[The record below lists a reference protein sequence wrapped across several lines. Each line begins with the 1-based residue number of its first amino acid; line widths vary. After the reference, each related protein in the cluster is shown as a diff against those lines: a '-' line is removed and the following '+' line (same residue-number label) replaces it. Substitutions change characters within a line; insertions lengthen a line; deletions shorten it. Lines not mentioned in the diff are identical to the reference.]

1 MGSPLGPVLTD
12 IFMVELENN
21 IVPVL
26 GGNLSLWKRYVDDT
40 ICFVKIG
47 TINYIKTILNN
58 FDLNITFTYEVEND
72 YKLSFL
78 DALLIKK
85 GNNIVTTV
93 YCKATANDIYLK
105 GVLRP
110 ILCIDINTHS
120 DRKSKNYV
128 KFI

>member
-1 MGSPLGPVLTD
+1 MGSPLGPAFTD

-26 GGNLSLWKRYVDDT
+26 GENLSLWKRYVDDT

-58 FDLNITFTYEVEND
+58 FDLNITFTYEVEKD

-105 GVLRP
+105 GVLQP
-110 ILCIDINTHS
+110 ILCIDTNKHS
-120 DRKSKNYV
+120 DRKSK
-128 KFI
+128 KM

>member
-1 MGSPLGPVLTD
+1 MGSPLGPVFTD

-26 GGNLSLWKRYVDDT
+26 GENLSLWKRYVDDT

-58 FDLNITFTYEVEND
+58 FDLNITFTYEVEKD

-110 ILCIDINTHS
+110 ILCIDTNKHS
-120 DRKSKNYV
+120 DRKSKKNV